1 MSSLSKVDEQ
11 ILSVLKKKPQTFSE
25 ILSATGISRPTL
37 SEHLKHLQTLKLVER
52 IPEGRLYCVTQKGD
66 KSLVK
71 LEVVKDVKGG
81 GVSVT
86 KEIPFR
92 FEEATSEVVKT
103 GPWYPAVSAVM
114 RILGP
119 RKKFEVTAFLN
130 VNKENK
136 KFLTQL
142 KAEMSDL
149 ADYVANVINT
159 RLAEFKESPPSLEL
173 DYAPYNMEKL
183 VKYTN
188 TFHNNRFTFL
198 VFYDGQGWASRSALN
213 QALKEAREHDQKL
226 KAYFKRLTPQ
236 QRMEFLEFFVGVI
249 LNQLDGEGWPL
260 FESEEKAVQTI
271 ITHSKNV
278 LKSKFEEILKVETG
292 EIENI
297 LQRFME
303 KRILTFRKTETPEI
317 EDIRVFTRK
326 TLEEGPQPVPFKTK
340 VKPKLDFKRLMA
352 SIKPIEH

>member
-1 MSSLSKVDEQ
+1 
-11 ILSVLKKKPQTFSE
+11 
-25 ILSATGISRPTL
+25 
-37 SEHLKHLQTLKLVER
+37 VER

-71 LEVVKDVKGG
+71 LEVVKHVKGG

-92 FEEATSEVVKT
+92 FHEATSEVVKT
-103 GPWYPAVSAVM
+103 DPGWPELSAVM
-114 RILGP
+114 RILRP

-142 KAEMSDL
+142 KAETGDL
-149 ADYVANVINT
+149 ANYVTNVINT
-159 RLAEFKESPPSLEL
+159 LLAEFKESPLSLEL
-173 DYAPYNMEKL
+173 GYMPYNVEKW
-183 VKYTN
+183 VKHTN
-188 TFHNNRFTFL
+188 AFHNNRFTFL
-198 VFYDGQGWASRSALN
+198 VYYDGQGWVSHSALN

-226 KAYFKRLTPQ
+226 KAYFERLTPQ
-236 QRMEFLEFFVGVI
+236 QRMESLEFFVGVI
-249 LNQLDGEGWPL
+249 LNQLDSEGWPL

-297 LQRFME
+297 LEKFME
-303 KRILTFRKTETPEI
+303 KRILTFGKTETPEI
-317 EDIRVFTRK
+317 RDIRVFTKR

-340 VKPKLDFKRLMA
+340 VKPQLDFKRLLA